1 MDVFYQVF
9 GFVAAVCLG
18 IMILTGFFTAISHYK
33 RSKRGFE
40 VISQKGFV
48 QDGKRLNVHLRS
60 GKSLQGLGFVGFTD
74 QSSGQSG
81 VPFPFL
87 GMIVLETTLGSRVLL
102 RADSV
107 MMLEE
112 ID

>member
-18 IMILTGFFTAISHYK
+18 IMILTGFFTAISFFK
-33 RSKRGFE
+33 RTKRGFN
-40 VISQKGFV
+40 VLPQKGFV
-48 QDGKRLNVHLRS
+48 RDGKQIHVHLRS
-60 GKSLQGLGFVGFTD
+60 GKSLQGMGFVGFID
-74 QSSGQSG
+74 QSSGNSG

-87 GMIVLETTLGSRVLL
+87 GMLVLVNTQGSRVLI